1 MKTLLRVTAYGFRRK
16 RLSIAAAVIFAVA
29 ALPTLAIPK
38 LVGTAIDDALTSGL
52 HSRLLLLAGIIAV
65 ASLLRGAL
73 GYVSLYI
80 AEATS
85 QRVAYDLRRD
95 LFSQLQSLSLGFHD
109 KQQTGNLMS
118 RATVDVDAIRM
129 YIAFGFLAGFG
140 SLTIFTTAV
149 VIMVLTDWRLGLV
162 SFAFLPVIIWPA
174 ASMSLRMSPLFQ
186 RAHAETGKMNAAVQ
200 ESLTGMRVMKAF
212 GAMEY
217 ETAKFRERAS
227 GVATHF
233 FEAGRVFVGGQAAIS
248 VALAVVTGAI
258 LLIGGREVFEG
269 RMTAGELASFILYMG
284 VLIRPIHLLGWR
296 VQMFV
301 RAVAAGRR
309 IFEVLD
315 AESPVKEATSPVSL
329 DRVRGHVSFDHV
341 SLRYDRDAEAL
352 HDVHFEVGQ
361 GQTVAILG
369 GPGSGKSTI
378 VHLLP
383 RFYEATTGRILID
396 GVDIRGVTL
405 ESLRRNVGIVLQ
417 DVFVFSAS
425 VRDNIAYGANDAP
438 LEDVVRAAKAAQL
451 HDFIESLSDGYE
463 TWVGERG
470 VTLSAGQRQRLAI
483 ARTVLTDPPILVVD
497 DATSSVDVGTEALI
511 QRALAQVARN
521 RTTFVIAHRLSSV
534 RNADLILVLDKGSVV
549 EHGSHDE
556 LLRAA
561 GYYRRI
567 HDLQLRPQEEGHL
580 LDDGPA
586 AGGARD
592 VQPA

>member
-1 MKTLLRVTAYGFRRK
+1 MKTLLRVTAYGLRRK

-29 ALPTLAIPK
+29 TLPPLVIPK
-38 LVGTAIDDALTSGL
+38 LVGAAIDEALTSGL
-52 HSRLLLLAGIIAV
+52 HSRLLFIAGIIAV
-65 ASLLRGAL
+65 AALVRGAL

-95 LFSQLQSLSLGFHD
+95 LFGHLQSLSLGYHD

-140 SLTIFTTAV
+140 SLTVFTVAV
-149 VIMVLTDWRLGLV
+149 AIMMLTDWQLGLV
-162 SFAFLPVIIWPA
+162 SLAFLPVIIWPS
-174 ASMSLRMSPLFQ
+174 ASMSLRMTPLFQ
-186 RAHAETGKMNAAVQ
+186 KAHEETGNMNAAVQ
-200 ESLTGMRVMKAF
+200 ENLTGMRVVKAF
-212 GAMEY
+212 GAREY
-217 ETAKFRERAS
+217 ETEKFRERAS
-227 GVATHF
+227 SVATHF
-233 FEAGRVFVGGQAAIS
+233 YQAGRVFVAGQATIS
-248 VALAVVTGAI
+248 VALAGVTGAI
-258 LLIGGREVFEG
+258 LLIGGRQVFEE

-284 VLIRPIHLLGWR
+284 LLVRPIHLLGWR
-296 VQMFV
+296 FQMFA
-301 RAVAAGRR
+301 RAIAAGRR

-315 AESPVKEATSPVSL
+315 AESPVKEDPSAKSL
-329 DRVRGHVSFDHV
+329 DRVGGHVAFDHV
-341 SLRYDRDAEAL
+341 TLRYGADAEAL
-352 HDVHFEVGQ
+352 HDVDFEVIP

-383 RFYEATTGRILID
+383 RFYEATSGRILID
-396 GVDIRGVTL
+396 GVDIREVTL

-438 LEDVVRAAKAAQL
+438 LEDVVRAAKVAQL
-451 HDFIESLSDGYE
+451 HDFIESLADGYE

-470 VTLSAGQRQRLAI
+470 LTLSGGQRQRLAI

-511 QRALAQVARN
+511 QQALAEVLQD
-521 RTTFVIAHRLSSV
+521 RTTFIIAHRLSTV
-534 RNADLILVLDKGSVV
+534 RNADLILVLDRGRVV
-549 EHGSHDE
+549 EHGSHEE
-556 LLRAA
+556 LLRAD
-561 GYYRRI
+561 GYYKRI
-567 HDLQLRPQEEGHL
+567 HDLQLRPQDEAYL
-580 LDDGPA
+580 VDDDLTVR
-586 AGGARD
+586 GAPD